1 MHCSSISNEKNFSVG
16 MSSPWTFKEFLSN
29 HLRTDQREAFFPFKQ
44 KRKTGE
50 KFQNVFF
57 FYSKQKKICF
67 SDVQNLEKGE
77 SLQDDYACASSGEKV
92 GTKYGYIK
100 FWFWKDSKIQHLHMK
115 FQNRVNRQKKI
126 SFDNCHTSIKSR
138 M

>member
-1 MHCSSISNEKNFSVG
+1 MFSHSSRKGKQEKSFR
-16 MSSPWTFKEFLSN
+16 M
-29 HLRTDQREAFFPFKQ
+29 
-44 KRKTGE
+44 
-50 KFQNVFF
+50 FF
-57 FYSKQKKICF
+57 FLIVNKKKTCF

-115 FQNRVNRQKKI
+115 FQNSVNRQKKI